1 MEYMINIHYYYYYYP
16 YKKYIL
22 FYLEEINF
30 IFLKISTFLLKNNI
44 NKLVSN
50 WPRYTGGGNNWPA
63 AQKKKNKKLGH
74 QRNWMPR
81 RGIIISYRG
90 TLN

>member
-50 WPRYTGGGNNWPA
+50 WPRYTGGGNN
-63 AQKKKNKKLGH
+63 
-74 QRNWMPR
+74 
-81 RGIIISYRG
+81 
-90 TLN
+90 